1 MPPVFRR
8 YVTADG
14 LSQFGTQVTRVA
26 LPLVALLV
34 LGAGPFQLGL
44 LSAAEMIGFLLFGL
58 PAGVWVDRLRRKPIL
73 VTADVL
79 RAVALA
85 SIPIAALFE
94 ALTLV
99 QLYVVAVIVSI
110 GTAFF
115 DVAHLSFLPS
125 IVTKEQLPKGMGTLE
140 SVRSLAVLFGPGL
153 GGWLVQALTAP
164 IAIVA
169 DAVSYMISATLLATV
184 KAEETPSGGR
194 VSLMEGLRYVLGHPI
209 LRLIGLVGAMNM
221 FINGIWAIV
230 QPLYLVDELG
240 VSATAYGLMISGAGA
255 GGLLGALLAPRVI
268 ARYGHGPTMY
278 GTAVLIIPLNVL
290 VAFTGPG
297 WRLALYPIGMALIFL
312 VAVMYNVAQ
321 GSYRQAICPEALRGR
336 MNASL
341 RFLMWGSLPLGGVV
355 GGLLGEAVTVHQ
367 LLWIACL
374 GTAAANLPFVLAP
387 AVRKLKITDD
397 GGRVDADAKED
408 SRA

>member
-1 MPPVFRR
+1 MTPAFRR

-14 LSQFGTQVTRVA
+14 FSQFGTQVTRVA

-34 LGAGPFQLGL
+34 LDAGPLELGL

-85 SIPIAALFE
+85 SIPIAGMFE
-94 ALTLV
+94 ALTLA
-99 QLYVVAVIVSI
+99 QLYAVAVIVSI

-125 IVTKEQLPKGMGTLE
+125 IVTKEQLPKSMGTLE
-140 SVRSLAVLFGPGL
+140 SVRSLSVLFGPGL

-164 IAIVA
+164 IAIVV
-169 DAVSYMISATLLATV
+169 DAVSYLISAALLATV
-184 KAEETPSGGR
+184 KAKEFPSGGR
-194 VSLMEGLRYVLGHPI
+194 VSLMEGLRYVLGHRI
-209 LRLIGLVGAMNM
+209 LRLVGLVGAMTM
-221 FINGIWAIV
+221 FVNGIWAIV

-240 VSATAYGLMISGAGA
+240 VSATAYGLMISGAGT
-255 GGLLGALLAPRVI
+255 GGLLGAFLAPRVI
-268 ARYGHGPTMY
+268 ARFGHGPTMY
-278 GTAVLIIPLNVL
+278 GAAVLIIPITVL

-297 WRLALYPIGMALIFL
+297 WRLALYPIGMALLFL

-367 LLWIACL
+367 LLWVACL
-374 GTAAANLPFVLAP
+374 GTAAAHLPLVLAP
-387 AVRKLKITDD
+387 AVRKLKLT
-397 GGRVDADAKED
+397 DADAKQD
-408 SRA
+408 SRVRAAPSR

>member
-14 LSQFGTQVTRVA
+14 FSQFGTHVTRVA

-34 LGAGPFQLGL
+34 LDAGPFELGL
-44 LSAAEMIGFLLFGL
+44 LSGAEMIGFLLFGL

-73 VTADVL
+73 VTADLL

-85 SIPIAALFE
+85 SIPIAALFD
-94 ALTLV
+94 ALTLA
-99 QLYVVAVIVSI
+99 QLYAVAVIVSI

-169 DAVSYMISATLLATV
+169 DAVSYLISAALLATV

-221 FINGIWAIV
+221 FINGIWAVV

-268 ARYGHGPTMY
+268 ARFGHGPTMY
-278 GTAVLIIPLNVL
+278 GAAVLIIPITVL
-290 VAFTGPG
+290 IAFTGPG

-312 VAVMYNVAQ
+312 VAVMLNVAQ

-341 RFLMWGSLPLGGVV
+341 RFLTWGSLPLGGVV
-355 GGLLGEAVTVHQ
+355 GGLLGEAVTIHQ

-374 GTAAANLPFVLAP
+374 GTAAANLPYVLAP

-397 GGRVDADAKED
+397 GGRVDADAKQD

>member
-14 LSQFGTQVTRVA
+14 FSQFGTHVTRVA

-34 LGAGPFQLGL
+34 LGAGPFELGL
-44 LSAAEMIGFLLFGL
+44 LSGAEMIGFLLFGL

-73 VTADVL
+73 VTADLL
-79 RAVALA
+79 RALALA
-85 SIPIAALFE
+85 SIPIAALFD
-94 ALTLV
+94 ALTLA
-99 QLYVVAVIVSI
+99 QLYAVAVIVSI

-169 DAVSYMISATLLATV
+169 DAVSYLISAALLATV

-221 FINGIWAIV
+221 FINGIWAVV

-268 ARYGHGPTMY
+268 ARFGHGPTMY
-278 GTAVLIIPLNVL
+278 GAAVLIIPITVL
-290 VAFTGPG
+290 IAFTGPG

-312 VAVMYNVAQ
+312 AAVMLNVAQ
-321 GSYRQAICPEALRGR
+321 GSYRQAICPETLRGR

-341 RFLMWGSLPLGGVV
+341 RFLTWGSLPLGGVV

-374 GTAAANLPFVLAP
+374 GTAAANLPYVLAP

-397 GGRVDADAKED
+397 GGRVDADAKQD

>member
-1 MPPVFRR
+1 MPPAFRR

-14 LSQFGTQVTRVA
+14 FSQFGTQVTRVA

-34 LGAGPFQLGL
+34 LDAGPLELGL
-44 LSAAEMIGFLLFGL
+44 LSAAGMIGFLLFGL

-73 VTADVL
+73 VTADVM
-79 RAVALA
+79 RAVSLV
-85 SIPIAALFE
+85 SVPIAALFD
-94 ALTLV
+94 ALTLA
-99 QLYVVAVIVSI
+99 QLYAVAVIVSI

-125 IVTKEQLPKGMGTLE
+125 IVTKEQLPKSMGTLE
-140 SVRSLAVLFGPGL
+140 SVRSLSVLFGPGL
-153 GGWLVQALTAP
+153 GGWLVQVLTAP
-164 IAIVA
+164 IAIVV
-169 DAVSYMISATLLATV
+169 DAVSYMVSAILLATV
-184 KAEETPSGGR
+184 KAEETPSGER

-221 FINGIWAIV
+221 FVSGIFAIV

-240 VSATAYGLMISGAGA
+240 VSAAGYGLMVSGAGV
-255 GGLLGALLAPRVI
+255 GGLLGALLASRVI
-268 ARYGHGPTMY
+268 ARFGHGPTMW
-278 GTAVLIIPLNVL
+278 GTAVLMVPLFVL

-297 WRLALYPIGMALIFL
+297 WRLALFPIGMAFISL
-312 VAVMYNVAQ
+312 VGVMNNVAQ
-321 GSYRQAICPEALRGR
+321 GSYRQAICPEGLRGR

-355 GGLLGEAVTVHQ
+355 GGLLGEAVTIHQ
-367 LLWIACL
+367 LLWIATL
-374 GTAAANLPFVLAP
+374 GSVVANLPYVLAP
-387 AVRKLKITDD
+387 AIRKLKLTDD
-397 GGRVDADAKED
+397 GGREDSEAKED

>member
-1 MPPVFRR
+1 MPPAFRR
-8 YVTADG
+8 YVTADAF
-14 LSQFGTQVTRVA
+14 SQSGTQVTRVA
-26 LPLVALLV
+26 LPLVALLA
-34 LGAGPFQLGL
+34 LDAGPFELGL

-58 PAGVWVDRLRRKPIL
+58 PAGVWADRLRRKPIL

-79 RAVALA
+79 RALALA
-85 SIPIAALFE
+85 SIPVAALFD
-94 ALTLV
+94 ALTLA
-99 QLYVVAVIVSI
+99 QLYTVAVIVSI

-125 IVTKEQLPKGMGTLE
+125 IVTKEQLPKGMGMLE

-169 DAVSYMISATLLATV
+169 DAVSYMISAALLATV
-184 KAEETPSGGR
+184 KAKETPSGGR

-240 VSATAYGLMISGAGA
+240 VSATGYGLMISGAGA
-255 GGLLGALLAPRVI
+255 GGLLGALLASRVI
-268 ARYGHGPTMY
+268 ARFGHGPTMFA
-278 GTAVLIIPLNVL
+278 TAVLIMPLSVL

-297 WRLALYPIGMALIFL
+297 WRLALYPIGMALMFL
-312 VAVMYNVAQ
+312 VAVMHNVAQ

-374 GTAAANLPFVLAP
+374 GTAAASLPFVLAP
-387 AVRKLKITDD
+387 AVRKIKITDD

>member
-1 MPPVFRR
+1 MTPAFRR

-14 LSQFGTQVTRVA
+14 FSQFGTQVTRVA

-34 LGAGPFQLGL
+34 LDAGPFELGL

-94 ALTLV
+94 ALTLA
-99 QLYVVAVIVSI
+99 QLYAVAVIVST

-140 SVRSLAVLFGPGL
+140 SVRSLSVLFGPGL

-164 IAIVA
+164 IAIVV
-169 DAVSYMISATLLATV
+169 DAVSYLISATLLASV
-184 KAEETPSGGR
+184 KAKETPSGGR
-194 VSLMEGLRYVLGHPI
+194 VSLMEGLRYVLGQPI
-209 LRLIGLVGAMNM
+209 LRLIGFVGAMAM

-230 QPLYLVDELG
+230 QPLYLVAELG

-268 ARYGHGPTMY
+268 ARFGHGPTMY
-278 GTAVLIIPLNVL
+278 GAAVLIIPLNVL

-297 WRLALYPIGMALIFL
+297 WRLALFPIGMALVFL

-355 GGLLGEAVTVHQ
+355 GGLLGEVVTVHQ

-374 GTAAANLPFVLAP
+374 GTAAAHLPLVLAP

-397 GGRVDADAKED
+397 DGRVDDDAKQD

>member
-1 MPPVFRR
+1 MTPAFRR

-14 LSQFGTQVTRVA
+14 FSQLGTHVTRVA

-34 LGAGPFQLGL
+34 LEAGPLELGL
-44 LSAAEMIGFLLFGL
+44 LSAAGMIGFLLFGL
-58 PAGVWVDRLRRKPIL
+58 PAGVWVDRLHRKPIL

-94 ALTLV
+94 ALTLA
-99 QLYVVAVIVSI
+99 QLYAVAVIVSI

-115 DVAHLSFLPS
+115 DVAHMSFLPS

-153 GGWLVQALTAP
+153 GGWLVQVLTAP
-164 IAIVA
+164 IAIVV
-169 DAVSYMISATLLATV
+169 DAVSYLISATLLATV

-194 VSLMEGLRYVLGHPI
+194 VSLMEGLRYVLGHRI

-221 FINGIWAIV
+221 FISGIWAIV

-255 GGLLGALLAPRVI
+255 GGLFGALLAPRVI
-268 ARYGHGPTMY
+268 ARFGHGPTMY
-278 GTAVLIIPLNVL
+278 GAAVLMLPLNVL

-297 WRLALYPIGMALIFL
+297 WRLALFPIGMALMFL
-312 VAVMYNVAQ
+312 VGVMYNVAQ

-341 RFLMWGSLPLGGVV
+341 RFLMWGSLPLGGIV

-374 GTAAANLPFVLAP
+374 GSAAAHLPFVLAP

-397 GGRVDADAKED
+397 GGRVDADAKQD